1 MTNIDLSYQ
10 GVGLADENL
19 GIFLQR
25 GGEEIP
31 LVKVPDRFTICP
43 ATSEAMAHPRRFAL
57 DWDRII
63 PAKQHKT
70 VTRTNLEV
78 FIVEPENL
86 EAAMTQ
92 ARSLDMV
99 EFVSHVYQGKNDPGF
114 LVYLGN
120 EITIQFADNVDPA
133 TQAAIASAV
142 GLKLQRPLAGIA
154 NTFIF
159 ELTRECQ
166 ENPLKIANRL
176 MRSAKVLTAEP
187 NIITET
193 QAHYRPKDSLYHKQW
208 YLSHTGG
215 AQLAPNSHINIES
228 AWEITRGLRSVV
240 IAITDDSIDLN
251 HPDFQG
257 LGKIVAPCDLK
268 DKDFLP
274 LPGTPEDNHG
284 TACAGI
290 ALAEENGTGI
300 VGVAPGCAMM
310 PIRTTGYLDDKS
322 IEDIFDWAI
331 AKGASVISCS
341 WGASAVHFPLSLRQ
355 RAAVTRAATQG
366 RQGKGCV
373 IVFAAGNSNRP
384 TDDTVNE
391 TGWPNNIIS
400 GRTQWLSG
408 FATHPDVIAVSAST
422 SLNKKAAYSN
432 WGESISVCA
441 PSNNAPPGI
450 WLPETGYIPTAPQ
463 ITQTLSGLGVFT
475 TDRVGAAGY
484 DQSDFTGYFGGTS
497 SACPIVAGV
506 AALVLSA
513 NPDLTAKQV
522 KQILQQTAD
531 KIVDPDPDPQLGMK
545 LGSYDS
551 NGHSQWFGYGK
562 VNAGKAVAYA
572 HQLYTVQR
580 WISRWTKQRISQI
593 LKIPDYQP
601 SSKSL
606 LPLSSFGTINAEGI
620 TSEISISDSNPVQ
633 EIEVTVNIQHQFLG
647 DIEIYLMAPDQKIVQ
662 LQSRN
667 LGSQTQLNKSY
678 NLQNTPMLRQLIG
691 LPAKGTWKLI
701 VIDCVPG
708 DTGTLNNW
716 ELNLGL

>member
-1 MTNIDLSYQ
+1 MASIDLSYQ
-10 GVGLADENL
+10 GVGVADENL

-31 LVKVPDRFTICP
+31 LVKVRDRFTISP
-43 ATSEAMAHPRRFAL
+43 ATSETV
-57 DWDRII
+57 DWDRMI

-70 VTRTNLEV
+70 VTRSNLEV
-78 FIVEPENL
+78 FTVAPENL
-86 EAAMTQ
+86 DAAMAQ
-92 ARSLDMV
+92 ARTLDVV
-99 EFVSHVYQGKNDPGF
+99 EFVSHLYQAQNDPAF

-120 EITIQFADNVDPA
+120 EITIQFADNVNAA
-133 TQAAIASAV
+133 TQEAIAKAV
-142 GLKLQRPLAGIA
+142 GLKLVRPLEGIP

-166 ENPLKIANRL
+166 ENPIKIANRL
-176 MRSAKVLTAEP
+176 MRTEEVLIAEP

-193 QAHYRPKDSLYHKQW
+193 QAHYRPKDSLYYKQW
-208 YLSHTGG
+208 YLNHTGG
-215 AQLAPNSHINIES
+215 AQLAANSHINVES
-228 AWEITRGLRSVV
+228 AWDITRGLRSVV

-257 LGKIVAPCDLK
+257 LGKIVAPRDLK

-274 LPGTPEDNHG
+274 LPGTAEDNHG
-284 TACAGI
+284 TSCAGV
-290 ALAEENGTGI
+290 ALAEENGNGI

-310 PIRTTGYLDDKS
+310 PIRTTGYLDDQS
-322 IEDIFDWAI
+322 IEDLFDWAST
-331 AKGASVISCS
+331 KSASVISCS

-391 TGWPNNIIS
+391 TGWPNNVIS

-432 WGESISVCA
+432 WGKSISVCA

-450 WLPETGYIPTAPQ
+450 WLPETGYIATAPQ
-463 ITQTLSGLGVFT
+463 ITQSLNGLGVFT

-497 SACPIVAGV
+497 SACPVVAGV

-522 KQILQQTAD
+522 KQILEQTAD
-531 KIVDPDPDPQLGMK
+531 KIVDSDPDPQLGIK
-545 LGSYDS
+545 LGTYDA

-593 LKIPDYQP
+593 FKIPDYQG
-601 SSKSL
+601 SVKSL
-606 LPLSSFGTINAEGI
+606 FPLNVFGTTNAPGI
-620 TSEISISDSNPVQ
+620 TSEVSISDSNPVKD
-633 EIEVTVNIQHQFLG
+633 IEVTVNIQHEFLG
-647 DIEIYLMAPDQKIVQ
+647 DIEIYLMAPNQKVVQ

-678 NLQNTPMLRQLIG
+678 NLQNTPLLRQFAG
-691 LPAKGTWKLI
+691 LSAKGTWKLI
-701 VIDCVPG
+701 VVDCVPG